1 MRNVFL
7 FVNYL
12 IICMNTKDVILLV
25 CSFML
30 GVVASNLFF
39 KRKYDCTY
47 KVITNV
53 DTLYLQNV
61 DTIFQK
67 DIEYITEKVVDTLYI
82 TNVVDSVVKLPMT
95 QKHYTKDSLYD
106 AWVSGYEPSLDS
118 IRVYGKTETRFV
130 TETKTIEKNSS
141 RLNIYPYVGVFSHDN
156 KIGERIGIAIS
167 TKKGL
172 YVGADVGYSNKNI
185 SYGCNVGFNI
195 K

>member
-1 MRNVFL
+1 M
-7 FVNYL
+7 Y
-12 IICMNTKDVILLV
+12 TKDVILLV

-53 DTLYLQNV
+53 DTLYVQNV

-82 TNVVDSVVKLPMT
+82 TNVVDSVVKLPVT
-95 QKHYTKDSLYD
+95 QKHYKEDSLYD

-118 IRVYGKTETRFV
+118 ISVYGKTETRFV

-141 RLNIYPYVGVFSHDN
+141 RLNIYPYVMVFSVKPPTPGDIVASSPTPHFQHQTS
-156 KIGERIGIAIS
+156 IITQPPQMIA
-167 TKKGL
+167 TRK
-172 YVGADVGYSNKNI
+172 
-185 SYGCNVGFNI
+185 
-195 K
+195 

>member
-30 GVVASNLFF
+30 GVVASNLFL

-53 DTLYLQNV
+53 DTLYVQNV

-82 TNVVDSVVKLPMT
+82 TNVVDS
-95 QKHYTKDSLYD
+95 
-106 AWVSGYEPSLDS
+106 
-118 IRVYGKTETRFV
+118 
-130 TETKTIEKNSS
+130 
-141 RLNIYPYVGVFSHDN
+141 
-156 KIGERIGIAIS
+156 
-167 TKKGL
+167 
-172 YVGADVGYSNKNI
+172 
-185 SYGCNVGFNI
+185 
-195 K
+195 